1 MLYRLLFAA
10 LILALIF
17 GAAPVRAQDDPLII
31 RFDEPLIV
39 TLTPGA
45 VQQLAFVAL
54 AGDRFELRLLAL
66 APVAYSATLI
76 DPLQALAP
84 LAVDGTGNAV
94 LAVDPATRSGRYTL
108 VIDQAA
114 ASGDLVIQL
123 TAAANLPEPL
133 PFNAETITLLAGN
146 VIRFRLDT
154 QPDYLET
161 LLTMAPLE
169 TGEGALPR
177 VVLIDPED
185 SRVIAELGDGSLP
198 GAALRLPGDRSYFLA
213 LEPGPEQAEIA
224 LRWEG
229 TLPAPAAAPDGGPA
243 QVPGGA
249 VSAPAA
255 TPTPEASLTATPS
268 ATPLSTLMVTATLT
282 PDPDAT
288 ATPIPSPTPRGLLA
302 GTATDTPS
310 YTPTRT
316 PSYTPSFTPSSTPP
330 GATAT
335 YTLTHTPT
343 YTPGS
348 TRTLTLTYTP
358 SYTPTWTPT
367 YTPSYTPTRTP
378 TYTPSFTPSPPVP
391 EAAPD
396 ANFNAPLNIPLD
408 STASTTD
415 FVSYPGGDREDRV
428 RFDITGMNP
437 NPALSGG
444 RARLVI
450 TASCFGT
457 GTQNIQFFTGGQTYS
472 CGQTLVDRE
481 VTYDSR
487 TGQVTITATGG
498 TSTYVQWVLTG
509 SATRLN

>member
-1 MLYRLLFAA
+1 MLYRLLSVA
-10 LILALIF
+10 LILALLF

-39 TLTPGA
+39 SLTPDA

-66 APVAYSATLI
+66 APVAYRATLI
-76 DPLQALAP
+76 DPLQAPVP
-84 LAVDGTGNAV
+84 LAVDGAGNAV

-108 VIDQAA
+108 VIEQAA
-114 ASGDLVIQL
+114 ASGDLVVQL
-123 TAAANLPEPL
+123 TTAADLPEPL
-133 PFNAETITLLAGN
+133 PFNTETIALLAGR

-154 QPDYLET
+154 QPDYFET
-161 LLTMAPLE
+161 LLTMTPLE
-169 TGEGALPR
+169 TDEGTLPR
-177 VVLIDPED
+177 VVLVDPED

-198 GAALRLPGDRSYFLA
+198 GAALRLLGDRSYFLA
-213 LEPGPEQAEIA
+213 LEPGPEQAEIV

-229 TLPAPAAAPDGGPA
+229 TLPGPAAAPGGGPA
-243 QVPGGA
+243 QASGGA
-249 VSAPAA
+249 VSAPTA
-255 TPTPEASLTATPS
+255 TVTPEASLTATPS
-268 ATPLSTLMVTATLT
+268 ETPLSTLTVTATLT
-282 PDPDAT
+282 PDPSAT
-288 ATPIPSPTPRGLLA
+288 ATPIPSPTPRGLLVS
-302 GTATDTPS
+302 TATYTPS
-310 YTPTRT
+310 HTPSHTPSRT
-316 PSYTPSFTPSSTPP
+316 PSYTPSFTPP
-330 GATAT
+330 GTTAT
-335 YTLTHTPT
+335 STLARTPT
-343 YTPGS
+343 YTPS
-348 TRTLTLTYTP
+348 
-358 SYTPTWTPT
+358 STPTLAPT
-367 YTPSYTPTRTP
+367 YTPSYTPTLTP
-378 TYTPSFTPSPPVP
+378 TYTPSFTPLPPAP
-391 EAAPD
+391 EAPPD

-408 STASTTD
+408 STVSSTD

-472 CGQTLVDRE
+472 CGQTLIDRE

-498 TSTYVQWVLTG
+498 TGTYVQWVLTG